1 MKPLL
6 VALALAAASAALP
19 GPLAAQV
26 KGCVADKNGITR
38 CAGPST
44 FSTDQLGITR
54 ERRDAPQTTDRN
66 GIVRDNI
73 DGGTLIA
80 PGDATSDRG
89 GAVSSKRP
97 PSTTRRAQQNCTTD
111 ANGVVRCD

>member
-6 VALALAAASAALP
+6 AALALAAATLP
-19 GPLAAQV
+19 GPLLAQV

-66 GIVRDNI
+66 GIVRDNT
-73 DGGTLIA
+73 DGGTFIA
-80 PGDATSDRG
+80 PGDTTTDRG
-89 GAVSSKRP
+89 GAVSPTRP
-97 PSTTRRAQQNCTTD
+97 PSITRRAQQNCTPD
-111 ANGVVRCD
+111 ANGVVRCE